1 MKIFISY
8 GHDFVNEV
16 KKIAESFKSIGH
28 EVWIDYERIQPGDD
42 WRDSITE
49 GILSAD
55 VTLALLSEYG
65 LREGGV
71 CLDELAVAVS
81 CNRRN
86 IRPAIMD
93 KGALARVP
101 ACISGIQYFD
111 LSDWR
116 DIPETEFDEWYENK
130 FDTLVDLYLK
140 KPSVYEEK
148 LRSIK
153 NKMHLSLQFSR
164 ELFELGKGF
173 KKRDWLDDEIE
184 KWVNGDFGNVCLLVG
199 FPGFGKSCYCTNY
212 YHYGDDVAGLVF
224 CDADEGKYQGVV
236 SAIKEVS
243 FGLAVRIPSFA
254 TRLERILC
262 DPDVNLDT
270 TPEKLFELLIM
281 EPLNLIDIP
290 EEKTVV
296 LIDAVDILSENGE
309 NRLSKLFLSN
319 AKRLPSYVKIMLS
332 CRSDASLLGGAT
344 DVYKI
349 SPAADDENVFD
360 DIKEYV
366 INDVSAIYGDDADK
380 IGVTVAEK
388 AQGSFLYASAVSDG
402 LKAGKFS
409 MEADELPEK
418 VSDVYYGWMNRIVT
432 PAEYEEKYSEAIS
445 VLSAIENPPIDFI
458 KKVMGWKQQETLSFV
473 RKFSVLLQR
482 YVDKFGKTCVS
493 FYSKSFADWVKN
505 EEKSAAYFASDEE
518 GFSVIASYI
527 RGAYDE
533 EELSDYDYM
542 IAVDVLKKAGKKKV
556 MRTLASDD
564 DFFTESLKLVAKL
577 ERDAEFYPEWTGVLD
592 GLSYLLDEY
601 GLDDDKRRR
610 IAYFRAK
617 GEFACG
623 DLLRS
628 KKIFDENETL
638 FESGPH
644 DEEYLDYL
652 YMYGTVCDFVGE
664 RNKSFEKFSALSM
677 YASGKN
683 SEFEVK
689 GIAGLIWNGHFNAVD
704 ESLKLLERLD
714 KIVVDDELS
723 TMKDLLSARTLLS
736 AGKLQEALA
745 RFDAVLDTNFDKLW
759 SCDVVARKNQML
771 AIEAIVSAYDAGD
784 YNLAVKYGEKILSRL
799 ENSGSLSE
807 CYCLSWLALAE
818 RKAKHK
824 DKANE
829 YLGRAKEILGMGDET
844 SSKWLKMHLTSIEG
858 GFLSDSG
865 DLRGS
870 LRLYTEVENLAKE
883 CDDAWVRGDACFDII
898 STSFILGDEI
908 DEYYKLTLSSLA
920 DKTALPHLIYKKRI
934 MRIITGEE
942 ILDEYE
948 EVPALASVDVKKIA
962 LLLYEKNK
970 TLPFAEKYK
979 ELAEI

>member
-8 GHDFVNEV
+8 GHDFVNEAR
-16 KKIAESFKSIGH
+16 KLAESFKSIGH
-28 EVWIDYERIQPGDD
+28 EVWIDYEKILPGDD

-49 GILSAD
+49 GILSSD

-65 LREGGV
+65 LRDGGV

-86 IRPAIMD
+86 IRPVIMD
-93 KGALARVP
+93 KGALAHVP

-116 DIPETEFDEWYENK
+116 NVPEADFGEWYENK
-130 FDTLVDLYLK
+130 FETLVDLYLK

-148 LRSIK
+148 LRAIK

-173 KKRDWLDDEIE
+173 KKRGWLDDKIE
-184 KWVNGDFGNVCLLVG
+184 EWVNGDFGNVCLLVG

-254 TRLERILC
+254 TRLERILN

-281 EPLNLIDIP
+281 EPLNLIDMP
-290 EEKTVV
+290 KEKTVV
-296 LIDAVDILSENGE
+296 LVDAVDILSENGE
-309 NRLSKLFLSN
+309 NRLAKLFLGN

-366 INDVSAIYGDDADK
+366 TSDVSTIYGEDAHE
-380 IGVTVAEK
+380 IGNTVAEK

-409 MEADELPEK
+409 PETDELPEK
-418 VSDVYYGWMNRIVT
+418 VSDVYYGWMNKIVS
-432 PAEYEEKYSEAIS
+432 PSEYEEKYSEAVS
-445 VLSAIENPPIDFI
+445 VLSAIENPPVDFI
-458 KKVMGWKQQETLSFV
+458 KKVMGWKQQETSSFV

-505 EEKSAAYFASDEE
+505 EEKSAVYFASEEE
-518 GFSVIASYI
+518 GFAVIASYL
-527 RGAYDE
+527 RDAYDD
-533 EELSDYDYM
+533 EELTDYDYM
-542 IAVDVLKKAGKKKV
+542 IAVDVLKKAGKKKAL
-556 MRTLASDD
+556 RTMASDD
-564 DFFTESLKLVAKL
+564 DFFEESLKLVAKL

-592 GLSYLLDEY
+592 GLSYLLDEF
-601 GLDDDKRRR
+601 GENDDKRRR

-628 KKIFDENETL
+628 KKIFDENESL
-638 FESGPH
+638 FEGGRH
-644 DEEYLDYL
+644 DEEYFDYL
-652 YMYGTVCDFVGE
+652 YMYGTVCDYVGE
-664 RNKSFEKFSALSM
+664 RNKSFEKFSVLSTE
-677 YASGKN
+677 ASGKN
-683 SEFEVK
+683 PEFEVK

-714 KIVVDDELS
+714 KIVIDDELS

-736 AGKLQEALA
+736 AGKLQEALGV
-745 RFDAVLDTNFDKLW
+745 FGEVLDKSFDRLW

-771 AIEAIVSAYDAGD
+771 AIEAIVSAYDAKNYD
-784 YNLAVKYGEKILSRL
+784 LAIEYGEKIMSRL

-807 CYCLSWLALAE
+807 CYCLSWLALSE
-818 RKAKHK
+818 HKAKHN
-824 DKANE
+824 DKAKA
-829 YLGRAKEILGMGDET
+829 YLEKAKEILGMGDEA

-858 GFLSDSG
+858 KFLRADGNYAESI
-865 DLRGS
+865 
-870 LRLYTEVENLAKE
+870 RLYAAVENLAKE

-898 STSFILGDEI
+898 SMRFILGEEI
-908 DEYYKLTLSSLA
+908 DECYKLTLSSLA
-920 DKTALPHLIYKKRI
+920 DKTALPHLIYKKHV
-934 MRIITGEE
+934 MRIVTGEE
-942 ILDEYE
+942 TLDEYE
-948 EVPALASVDVKKIA
+948 EIPSLASVDVKMIA
-962 LLLYEKNK
+962 RLLYEKNK
-970 TLPFAEKYK
+970 TSAYAEKYK